1 MLEKEW
7 DQVSI
12 HTSQTDNFEE
22 DGARIKKS
30 QGKEKPIE
38 QRNIP
43 PTYKKCYPKQQKL
56 NNPIKPLEGLTS
68 DLPSQMISMR
78 IWSQKCWKD
87 PKYNLITKQEILM
100 IMCLTSNGQ

>member
-22 DGARIKKS
+22 DGVRIKKS

-43 PTYKKCYPKQQKL
+43 PTYKKCYPK
-56 NNPIKPLEGLTS
+56 
-68 DLPSQMISMR
+68 
-78 IWSQKCWKD
+78 
-87 PKYNLITKQEILM
+87 
-100 IMCLTSNGQ
+100 